1 MDLYYC
7 FSSSGG
13 DVPVDEA
20 TLARPFMVAPFERH
34 PFMTLRDFFS
44 AIRDFILSSEG
55 QPLVALLSRS
65 RNRPVS
71 MEEIG
76 TITIRYEKYGTLYQ
90 IASAEI
96 PVNGSRMKFAVSTA
110 VSPFAQKTLD
120 REFKLIGELNHRTS
134 PSYLPQA
141 YYIGTTRV
149 EQEKQTETLTMTLS
163 EWFDDYHEW
172 HFSSDDEES
181 DRIVIWDMGGGNRF
195 ASESESYEII
205 RQASRILTLYYD
217 AGTYC
222 RVAPWHH
229 GGGDFI
235 VRTGAEGVTVKLV
248 TARGYDPLASLST
261 QKKIN
266 PYNALLLF
274 FLELTLKMRLDKLEG
289 MGETTWAGASVV
301 KAAYHGFMQALKI
314 KEEQEEWEDVEVENF
329 TALLL
334 SLRRDEVEKLIRSH
348 LDEYVFHDT
357 SDYRAVMNHLE
368 RHAADLCA
376 VIEGLSF
383 TDV

>member
-1 MDLYYC
+1 MDLFYC
-7 FSSSGG
+7 FSSSDG

-20 TLARPFMVAPFERH
+20 TLTRPFMVAPFEHH
-34 PFMTLRDFFS
+34 PFMTLGDFFS

-55 QPLVALLSRS
+55 QPLTALLSRS
-65 RNRPVS
+65 CNRPVT
-71 MEEIG
+71 MKEINR
-76 TITIRYEKYGTLYQ
+76 IIIRYEKYGTLYQ
-90 IASAEI
+90 IVSTEI
-96 PVNGSRMKFAVSTA
+96 PVNGSTVKFAVSTA

-149 EQEKQTETLTMTLS
+149 EQKGQTATLMMALS

-172 HFSSDDEES
+172 HFSSDNEEG

-195 ASESESYEII
+195 ASEFESYEII
-205 RQASRILTLYYD
+205 QQASRILTFYYD
-217 AGTYC
+217 PCTYC

-235 VRTGAEGVTVKLV
+235 VKTGAGEVSVKLV
-248 TARGYDPLASLST
+248 TARGYDPLSSLSRQRKT
-261 QKKIN
+261 N

-289 MGETTWAGASVV
+289 MGETTWAGAPVV
-301 KAAYHGFMQALKI
+301 RAACHGFLQATKI
-314 KEEQEEWEDVEVENF
+314 KEAQREWGDIEVDNFIALLQSLTPVEVE
-329 TALLL
+329 
-334 SLRRDEVEKLIRSH
+334 RLIRSH
-348 LDEYVFHDT
+348 LDEYVSHDT
-357 SDYRAVMNHLE
+357 SDYRVVMNHLE
-368 RHAADLCA
+368 RHVVDLCS
-376 VIEGLSF
+376 VIGDSSF
-383 TDV
+383 TNT